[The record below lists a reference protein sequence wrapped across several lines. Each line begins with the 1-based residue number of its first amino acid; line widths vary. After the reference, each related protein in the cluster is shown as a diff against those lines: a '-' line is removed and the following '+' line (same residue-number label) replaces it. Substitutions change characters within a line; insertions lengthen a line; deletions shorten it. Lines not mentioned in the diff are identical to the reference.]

1 MVLSVLASRSR
12 FWNRS
17 GSSTD
22 PSNASD
28 LSWQSYDNSIS
39 SFLDQLTMPQVGV
52 SPTADSLSTG
62 RSKPTDLLVSSMP
75 DVGTFSSYQ
84 SISSPSGGSNTLFGS
99 TSKTTTPAPTIVHS
113 TTGGNLTF
121 NLIWDSS
128 VGSAGSSEAGFM
140 TAVEDAALFYA
151 NNFTAPNSVVINLK
165 VGYGEV
171 AGSTLP
177 FGALSAS
184 SSEGDYVSYATL
196 KTALQA
202 VNDSSL
208 NSLVSAFTAGLPG
221 SDPTGQAATSKD
233 FFVTYAEEKALG
245 LPIGTSGYQTAID
258 GWIGIAKNS
267 FFTPMDYTDDAS
279 LNKTGSMPTKGYDA
293 VGAAAH
299 EISEVMSRI
308 SGLGTS
314 LQAGTGATWTALDLA
329 RYSSSGTRDLTTKTG
344 YFSLDNGATNLGTYN
359 SSTGDA
365 GDWASSAYDSFGF
378 SHAGYYSPVSSTD
391 ILETSVLGFGLT
403 PTAQN
408 YLTAHPPTK
417 VV

>member
-1 MVLSVLASRSR
+1 MVLASRNR
-12 FWNRS
+12 FS
-17 GSSTD
+17 PSTD
-22 PSNASD
+22 TSDASD
-28 LSWQSYDNSIS
+28 LSRQSYDNGAGFTPQAAIS
-39 SFLDQLTMPQVGV
+39 PNSDSWLANTTSTP
-52 SPTADSLSTG
+52 ADRLE
-62 RSKPTDLLVSSMP
+62 SSMSDP
-75 DVGTFSSYQ
+75 GTFSSFQ
-84 SISSPSGGSNTLFGS
+84 SISSLSRISGGGTQ
-99 TSKTTTPAPTIVHS
+99 SKTTTPPPTVVHS

-128 VGSAGSSEAGFM
+128 VGGAGSSEAGFM

-151 NNFTAPNSVVINLK
+151 NNFTEPNQATINLH

-171 AGSTLP
+171 AGSTIP

-196 KTALQA
+196 VTALHA
-202 VNDSSL
+202 VNNSSSD
-208 NSLVSAFTAGLPG
+208 SLVSSFTAGLPA
-221 SDPTGQAATSKD
+221 SDPTGQSTTSKD

-267 FFTPMDYTDDAS
+267 RLTPMDYTDDAS
-279 LNKTGSMPTKGYDA
+279 LNKTGAMPTNSYDA
-293 VGAAAH
+293 VSAAAH
-299 EISEVMSRI
+299 EISEVMGRI

-329 RYSSSGTRDLTTKTG
+329 RYSSVGSRDLTIKSG

-365 GDWASSAYDSFGF
+365 GDWASNVYDSYGF
-378 SHAGYYSPVSSTD
+378 AHAGHYSPVSSTD
-391 ILETSVLGFGLT
+391 LVEDAILGYQLT
-403 PTAQN
+403 PTALN
-408 YLTAHPPTK
+408 YLTANPPSMA
-417 VV
+417 